1 MATLSAASEVR
12 SAVISYII
20 RRLLYAL
27 PLLLGINILTFVLF
41 FIVNTP
47 EDMARMH
54 LGQKHVTSE
63 AIQKWKHERGYDQPL
78 FWNAGARGTGQI
90 TQTIF
95 YQKSLGLMLFR
106 FGRSDDGR
114 DIGADIR
121 QRMWPSLAIAVPSL
135 VIGLAVHIT
144 LALLLVFFRLTYLE
158 SWGVALCVALMSV
171 STLFYIIGGQY
182 VLGKLLLL
190 TPISGYGDGLEAWR
204 FIVLPVMIAVVAGI
218 GSGVRWYRTLFLEE
232 VERDYVRTARAKGLS
247 ETRVLFRHVL
257 KNAMI
262 PILTGVVVVLPLLFT
277 GSLIT
282 ESFFA
287 IPGLGSYT
295 IDAINQQDFAI
306 VRSMVFLGSV
316 LYILGLLLTDLS
328 YTLVDPRVK
337 LV

>member
-1 MATLSAASEVR
+1 MIDYV
-12 SAVISYII
+12 V

-27 PLLLGINILTFVLF
+27 PLLIGINLLTFVLF
-41 FIVNTP
+41 FVVNTP
-47 EDMARMH
+47 EDMARMQ
-54 LGQKHVTSE
+54 LGQKHVTAE
-63 AIQKWKHERGYDQPL
+63 AIDKWRHERGYDQPL
-78 FWNAGARGTGQI
+78 FWNAKGEGADRL

-95 YQKSLGLMLFR
+95 YQKSLGLFLFR
-106 FGRSDDGR
+106 FGRSDAGR
-114 DIGADIR
+114 DIGADIG
-121 QRMWPSLAIAVPSL
+121 QRMWPSLAIAIPSL
-135 VIGLAVHIT
+135 LVGLAVHIG

-158 SWGVALCVALMSV
+158 FWGVALCVALMSI
-171 STLFYIIGGQY
+171 STLFYIIGGQF
-182 VLGKLLLL
+182 VIGKLLQL
-190 TPISGYGDGLEAWR
+190 TPISGYDGGWNAVR
-204 FIVLPVMIAVVAGI
+204 FTILPVLIGTVAGL

-232 VERDYVRTARAKGLS
+232 VEKDYVRTARAKGLS
-247 ETRVLFRHVL
+247 EARVLFSHVL

-316 LYILGLLLTDLS
+316 LYIVGLLLTDIS
-328 YTLVDPRVK
+328 YTLADPRVK
-337 LV
+337 LN

>member
-1 MATLSAASEVR
+1 M
-12 SAVISYII
+12 IDYII

-27 PLLLGINILTFVLF
+27 PLLLGINLLTFVLF
-41 FIVNTP
+41 FVVNTP

-63 AIQKWKHERGYDQPL
+63 AIEKWKHERGYDQPL
-78 FWNAGARGTGQI
+78 FWNERADGAGRV

-95 YQKSLGLMLFR
+95 YQKSLGLFLFR
-106 FGRSDDGR
+106 FGRSDGGR
-114 DIGADIR
+114 DIGADIG
-121 QRMWPSLAIAVPSL
+121 QRMWPSLAIAIPSL
-135 VIGLAVHIT
+135 IVGLAVHIGF
-144 LALLLVFFRLTYLE
+144 ALLLVFFRLTYLE
-158 SWGVALCVALMSV
+158 FWGVALCVALMSI
-171 STLFYIIGGQY
+171 STLFYIIGGQFL
-182 VLGKLLLL
+182 VGKLLQL
-190 TPISGYGDGLEAWR
+190 TPISGYDGGWNAVR
-204 FIVLPVMIAVVAGI
+204 FIILPVVIGTMAGL

-232 VERDYVRTARAKGLS
+232 VEKDYVRTARAKGLS
-247 ETRVLFRHVL
+247 EARVLFSHVL

-316 LYILGLLLTDLS
+316 LYIIGLLLTDIS

-337 LV
+337 LS

>member
-1 MATLSAASEVR
+1 MTD
-12 SAVISYII
+12 YII

-41 FIVNTP
+41 FVINTP

-54 LGQKHVTSE
+54 LGQKHVTAE
-63 AIQKWKHERGYDQPL
+63 AIEKWKHERGYDQPL
-78 FWNAGARGTGQI
+78 FWNGRAEGAKQV

-95 YQKSLGLMLFR
+95 YQKSLGLFLFR
-106 FGRSDDGR
+106 FGRSDAGR
-114 DIGADIR
+114 DIGADIA

-135 VIGLAVHIT
+135 LVGLAVDIS

-158 SWGVALCVALMSV
+158 FWGVAVCVALMSV
-171 STLFYIIGGQY
+171 STLFYIIGGQF
-182 VLGKLLLL
+182 VVGKLLQL
-190 TPISGYGDGLEAWR
+190 TPISGYDGGWNALR
-204 FIVLPVMIAVVAGI
+204 FILLPVAIGVIAGI

-232 VERDYVRTARAKGLS
+232 VEKDYVRMARAKGLS
-247 ETRVLFRHVL
+247 EARVLFSHVL

-295 IDAINQQDFAI
+295 LDAINQQDFAI

-316 LYILGLLLTDLS
+316 LYIIGLLLTDIS

-337 LV
+337 LN